1 MTSTH
6 CHPGHCAGV
15 AFFLLEFTRQK
26 RYIVEKSGVSPPRM
40 KFAKVFLPCL
50 LLALVA
56 IVTMLDV
63 HGYGESNPQIPKQVK
78 FKRPVKEYQIEGMQ
92 VFEMAAVDETK
103 PVILYLHGGG
113 YRQGFMPSHWKILS
127 EISKATGCGWI
138 MPDYPLLPEHTALE
152 AHTLVLKLYSELLKR
167 IPASKIIIMGDSAGG
182 GFSLA
187 LAEEIQEQSLPSP
200 THLILISP
208 WVDITGG
215 DESIAEY
222 DNWLHI
228 DELHQFGLSWA
239 NDLDPHAPMVSPL
252 YGNMQ
257 GLPPT
262 DIFVGTWEVFYPDI
276 VNCGEKLK
284 AAGVSVTLHVGEE
297 LGHVFPLYL
306 APEGEEARQTIADI
320 VKSSTERTTALSLT
334 SLMQ

>member
-1 MTSTH
+1 
-6 CHPGHCAGV
+6 
-15 AFFLLEFTRQK
+15 
-26 RYIVEKSGVSPPRM
+26 M
-40 KFAKVFLPCL
+40 KFAKIFLPCL

-56 IVTMLDV
+56 FVSLVDV
-63 HGYGESNPQIPKQVK
+63 YDFGESNPLIPKQVK
-78 FKRPVKEYQIEGMQ
+78 FKRPLKEYQIEGMQ
-92 VFEMAAVDETK
+92 VLEMAAADETK

-113 YRQGFMPSHWKILS
+113 YRQGFQLFHWKMLADL
-127 EISKATGCGWI
+127 SKATGCGLV

-167 IPASKIIIMGDSAGG
+167 FPASKIIIMGDSAGG

-187 LAEEIQEQSLPSP
+187 LAEEILEQSLPSP
-200 THLILISP
+200 KHLILISP

-228 DELHQFGLSWA
+228 DELHQLGLSWA
-239 NDLDPHAPMVSPL
+239 NGMDAHTPMVSPI

-276 VNCGEKLK
+276 INCSEKMK

-297 LGHVFPLYL
+297 LGHVFPLYP

-320 VKSSTERTTALSLT
+320 VKNSTERTTALTLT
-334 SLMQ
+334 NAVQ

>member
-1 MTSTH
+1 MS
-6 CHPGHCAGV
+6 V
-15 AFFLLEFTRQK
+15 
-26 RYIVEKSGVSPPRM
+26 
-40 KFAKVFLPCL
+40 
-50 LLALVA
+50 
-56 IVTMLDV
+56 D
-63 HGYGESNPQIPKQVK
+63 
-78 FKRPVKEYQIEGMQ
+78 KRPVKEYQIEGMQ
-92 VFEMAAVDETK
+92 VFEMAAADETK

-113 YRQGFMPSHWKILS
+113 YRQGITPSHWKILS
-127 EISKATGCGWI
+127 EISKATGCGWV

-167 IPASKIIIMGDSAGG
+167 FPASKIIIMGDSAGG

-200 THLILISP
+200 MHLILISP

-239 NDLDPHAPMVSPL
+239 NGMDAHAPMVSPL

-276 VNCGEKLK
+276 VNCGEKMK

-297 LGHVFPLYL
+297 LGHVFPLYP

-320 VKSSTERTTALSLT
+320 VKNSTERTTALSLT

>member
-1 MTSTH
+1 M
-6 CHPGHCAGV
+6 
-15 AFFLLEFTRQK
+15 
-26 RYIVEKSGVSPPRM
+26 
-40 KFAKVFLPCL
+40 
-50 LLALVA
+50 
-56 IVTMLDV
+56 
-63 HGYGESNPQIPKQVK
+63 
-78 FKRPVKEYQIEGMQ
+78 
-92 VFEMAAVDETK
+92 
-103 PVILYLHGGG
+103 
-113 YRQGFMPSHWKILS
+113 
-127 EISKATGCGWI
+127 
-138 MPDYPLLPEHTALE
+138 
-152 AHTLVLKLYSELLKR
+152 
-167 IPASKIIIMGDSAGG
+167 
-182 GFSLA
+182 
-187 LAEEIQEQSLPSP
+187 
-200 THLILISP
+200 HLILISP

-239 NDLDPHAPMVSPL
+239 NGMDAHAPMVSPI

-276 VNCGEKLK
+276 VNCGEKMK
-284 AAGVSVTLHVGEE
+284 SAGVSVTLHVGEE
-297 LGHVFPLYL
+297 LGHVFPLYP